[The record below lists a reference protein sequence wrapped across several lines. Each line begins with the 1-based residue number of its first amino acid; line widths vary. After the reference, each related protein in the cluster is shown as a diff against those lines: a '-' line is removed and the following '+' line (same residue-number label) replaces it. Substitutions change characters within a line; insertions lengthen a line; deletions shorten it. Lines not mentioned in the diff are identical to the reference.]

1 LKSRLLFSI
10 EIVSAVNLLMT
21 GPQARLV
28 IVSAPS
34 GAGKTSLA
42 RALAESTTN
51 VGVSVSHTTRP
62 ARDGERDEKDYFFV
76 SRAVF
81 ERMIRAGEFL
91 EHAHVFDY
99 LYGTA
104 RTPVE
109 AALAAGQSIVL
120 DIDWQGARKVRAV
133 MPEAL
138 SIFILPPSLDDLE
151 QRLVDRGQDT
161 SEVIRR
167 RMQDA
172 ASEIIHYPEFDY
184 VLVNRDFQ
192 TALEELRGI
201 LHEGRAPR
209 SAEGFDPS
217 AFLRPEKNGTL
228 KR

>member
-1 LKSRLLFSI
+1 
-10 EIVSAVNLLMT
+10 MT
-21 GPQARLV
+21 GSPARL
-28 IVSAPS
+28 IILSAPS

-42 RALAESTTN
+42 RALAESTAN

-62 ARDGERDEKDYFFV
+62 AREDERDGKDYFFV

-81 ERMIRAGEFL
+81 EQMICAGEFL
-91 EHAHVFDY
+91 EHAHVFDH

-138 SIFILPPSLDDLE
+138 SVFILPPSLNDLE
-151 QRLVDRGQDT
+151 QRLLDRGQDT

-172 ASEIIHYPEFDY
+172 VSEIDHYLEFDY
-184 VLVNRDFQ
+184 VLVNQDF
-192 TALEELRGI
+192 
-201 LHEGRAPR
+201 
-209 SAEGFDPS
+209 
-217 AFLRPEKNGTL
+217 
-228 KR
+228 

>member
-1 LKSRLLFSI
+1 
-10 EIVSAVNLLMT
+10 MT
-21 GPQARLV
+21 GPPARLV

-42 RALAESTTN
+42 RALAEATAD
-51 VGVSVSHTTRP
+51 VGISVSHTTRL
-62 ARDGERDEKDYFFV
+62 ARDGERDGKDYFFV
-76 SRAVF
+76 SRSVF

-91 EHAHVFDY
+91 EHAHVFDH

-138 SIFILPPSLDDLE
+138 SVFILPPSLNDLE
-151 QRLVDRGQDT
+151 QRLLDRGQDT

-172 ASEIIHYPEFDY
+172 VSEISHYPEFDY
-184 VLVNRDFQ
+184 VLVNQDFQ
-192 TALEELRGI
+192 TALEELQGV
-201 LHEGRAPR
+201 LQAGRAPR
-209 SAEGFDPS
+209 SGEGFDP
-217 AFLRPEKNGTL
+217 AVFLRPKKNGTL
-228 KR
+228 EG

>member
-1 LKSRLLFSI
+1 
-10 EIVSAVNLLMT
+10 MT
-21 GPQARLV
+21 GPPARLV

-42 RALAESTTN
+42 RALAESTAD
-51 VGVSVSHTTRP
+51 VVISVSHTTRP
-62 ARDGERDEKDYFFV
+62 ARHGESDGKDYFFI
-76 SRAVF
+76 SRVVF

-91 EHAHVFDY
+91 EHAHVFDH

-138 SIFILPPSLDDLE
+138 SVFILPPSLGELE

-161 SEVIRR
+161 SVVIRR

-172 ASEIIHYPEFDY
+172 VSEISHYPEFDY
-184 VLVNRDFQ
+184 VLVNQDFQ
-192 TALEELRGI
+192 TALEELQGV
-201 LHEGRAPR
+201 LQAGRAPR
-209 SAEGFDPS
+209 SGKGFDP
-217 AFLRPEKNGTL
+217 AVFLRSKKNGTL
-228 KR
+228 ER

>member
-1 LKSRLLFSI
+1 
-10 EIVSAVNLLMT
+10 MT
-21 GPQARLV
+21 GSPARL
-28 IVSAPS
+28 IILSAPS

-42 RALAESTTN
+42 RALAESTAN

-62 ARDGERDEKDYFFV
+62 AREDERDGKDYFFV

-81 ERMIRAGEFL
+81 KRMIRDGEFL
-91 EHAHVFDY
+91 EHANVFDH

-109 AALAAGQSIVL
+109 AAVAAGQSIVL

-138 SIFILPPSLDDLE
+138 SVFILPPSLNDLE
-151 QRLVDRGQDT
+151 QRLLDRGQDT

-172 ASEIIHYPEFDY
+172 VSEIDHYPEFDY
-184 VLVNRDFQ
+184 VLVNQDFQ
-192 TALEELRGI
+192 TALEELRGV
-201 LHEGRAPR
+201 LQASRAPR
-209 SAEGFDPS
+209 SGEGFDP
-217 AFLRPEKNGTL
+217 AVFLRPKKNGTL
-228 KR
+228 EG

>member
-1 LKSRLLFSI
+1 
-10 EIVSAVNLLMT
+10 MT
-21 GPQARLV
+21 GPPARLV

-42 RALAESTTN
+42 RALAEATAD
-51 VGVSVSHTTRP
+51 VGISVSHTTRP
-62 ARDGERDEKDYFFV
+62 ARDGEIDGKDYFFI

-91 EHAHVFDY
+91 EHAHVFDH

-138 SIFILPPSLDDLE
+138 SVFILPPSLGELE

-172 ASEIIHYPEFDY
+172 VSEISHYPEFDY
-184 VLVNRDFQ
+184 VLVNQDFQ
-192 TALEELRGI
+192 TALEELQGV
-201 LHEGRAPR
+201 LQAGRAPR
-209 SAEGFDPS
+209 SGEGFDP
-217 AFLRPEKNGTL
+217 AVFLRSKKNGTL
-228 KR
+228 ER

>member
-1 LKSRLLFSI
+1 
-10 EIVSAVNLLMT
+10 MT
-21 GPQARLV
+21 GPPARLV

-42 RALAESTTN
+42 RALAEATAD
-51 VGVSVSHTTRP
+51 VGISVSHTTRP
-62 ARDGERDEKDYFFV
+62 ARDGENDGKDYFFI

-91 EHAHVFDY
+91 EHAHVFDH

-138 SIFILPPSLDDLE
+138 SVFILPPSLGELE

-172 ASEIIHYPEFDY
+172 VSEISHYPEFDY
-184 VLVNRDFQ
+184 VLVNQDFQ
-192 TALEELRGI
+192 TALEELQGV
-201 LHEGRAPR
+201 LQAGRAPR
-209 SAEGFDPS
+209 SGEGFDP
-217 AFLRPEKNGTL
+217 AVFLRSKKNGTL
-228 KR
+228 ER

>member
-1 LKSRLLFSI
+1 
-10 EIVSAVNLLMT
+10 MT
-21 GPQARLV
+21 GPPARLV

-34 GAGKTSLA
+34 GAGKTTLA
-42 RALAESTTN
+42 RALAESTAD

-62 ARDGERDEKDYFFV
+62 ARDGERDGMDYFFV

-91 EHAHVFDY
+91 EHAHVFDH

-138 SIFILPPSLDDLE
+138 SVFILPPSLDDLE
-151 QRLVDRGQDT
+151 QRLVDRGQGT
-161 SEVIRR
+161 SEAIRR

-172 ASEIIHYPEFDY
+172 VSEIGHYPEFDY
-184 VLVNRDFQ
+184 VLVNQDFR
-192 TALEELRGI
+192 TALEELRGV
-201 LHEGRAPR
+201 LQAGRAPR
-209 SAEGFDPS
+209 SGEGFDP
-217 AFLRPEKNGTL
+217 AVFLRPKKNGTL
-228 KR
+228 EG

>member
-1 LKSRLLFSI
+1 
-10 EIVSAVNLLMT
+10 MT
-21 GPQARLV
+21 GPPARLV

-42 RALAESTTN
+42 RALAESTAD
-51 VGVSVSHTTRP
+51 VGISVSHTTRL
-62 ARDGERDEKDYFFV
+62 ARDGESDGKDYFFI
-76 SRAVF
+76 SRTVF

-91 EHAHVFDY
+91 EHAHVFGH

-138 SIFILPPSLDDLE
+138 SVFILPPSLGELE

-172 ASEIIHYPEFDY
+172 VSEISHYPEFDY
-184 VLVNRDFQ
+184 VLVNQDFQ
-192 TALEELRGI
+192 TALEELQGV
-201 LHEGRAPR
+201 LQAGRAPR
-209 SAEGFDPS
+209 SGEGFDP
-217 AFLRPEKNGTL
+217 AVFLRSKKNGTL
-228 KR
+228 ER

>member
-1 LKSRLLFSI
+1 
-10 EIVSAVNLLMT
+10 MT
-21 GPQARLV
+21 GQPARLV

-42 RALAESTTN
+42 RELADSTPD

-62 ARDGERDEKDYFFV
+62 ARDGEREGKDYFFV

-81 ERMIRAGEFL
+81 ERMILAGQFL
-91 EHAHVFDY
+91 EYAHVFDH

-138 SIFILPPSLDDLE
+138 SVFILPPSLDDLK
-151 QRLVDRGQDT
+151 QRLVDRGQD
-161 SEVIRR
+161 SNEVIRR

-172 ASEIIHYPEFDY
+172 VSEIGHCTEFDY
-184 VLVNRDFQ
+184 VLVNHDFQ
-192 TALEELRGI
+192 IALEELRGV
-201 LHEGRAPR
+201 LETGRAPQ
-209 SAEGFDPS
+209 SGEGFDP
-217 AFLRPEKNGTL
+217 AVFLRLKKNGKL
-228 KR
+228 NV

>member
-1 LKSRLLFSI
+1 
-10 EIVSAVNLLMT
+10 MT
-21 GPQARLV
+21 GSPARL
-28 IVSAPS
+28 IILSAPS

-42 RALAESTTN
+42 RALAESTAN

-62 ARDGERDEKDYFFV
+62 AREDERDGKDYFFV

-81 ERMIRAGEFL
+81 KRMIRDGEFL
-91 EHAHVFDY
+91 EHANVFDH

-109 AALAAGQSIVL
+109 VALAAGQSIVL

-138 SIFILPPSLDDLE
+138 SVFILPPSLNDLE
-151 QRLVDRGQDT
+151 QRLLDRGQDT

-172 ASEIIHYPEFDY
+172 VSEIDHYPEFDY
-184 VLVNRDFQ
+184 VLVNQDFQ
-192 TALEELRGI
+192 TALEELRGV
-201 LHEGRAPR
+201 LQASRAPR
-209 SAEGFDPS
+209 SGEGFDP
-217 AFLRPEKNGTL
+217 AVFLRPKKNGTL
-228 KR
+228 EG

>member
-1 LKSRLLFSI
+1 LFLI
-10 EIVSAVNLLMT
+10 GIIAAVDPLMT
-21 GPQARLV
+21 RPPARLV

-34 GAGKTSLA
+34 GAGKTSLV
-42 RALAESTTN
+42 RALAESTAD
-51 VGVSVSHTTRP
+51 VVISVSHTTRP
-62 ARDGERDEKDYFFV
+62 VRDGEINGKDYFFV
-76 SRAVF
+76 GRAVF

-91 EHAHVFDY
+91 EHARVFDH

-133 MPEAL
+133 MPETL
-138 SIFILPPSLDDLE
+138 SIFIMPPSLVDLE
-151 QRLVDRGQDT
+151 QRLVDRRQDT

-172 ASEIIHYPEFDY
+172 VSEIGHYPEFDY
-184 VLVNRDFQ
+184 VLVNQDFR
-192 TALEELRGI
+192 TALEELQGV
-201 LHEGRAPR
+201 LQAGRPPR
-209 SAEGFDPS
+209 SGEEFDP
-217 AFLRPEKNGTL
+217 AVFLRSKKNGTL

>member
-1 LKSRLLFSI
+1 MRGL
-10 EIVSAVNLLMT
+10 
-21 GPQARLV
+21 PARLV

-42 RALAESTTN
+42 RALAESTAN

-62 ARDGERDEKDYFFV
+62 TRVGEREGMDYFFV
-76 SRAVF
+76 SRTVF
-81 ERMIRAGEFL
+81 EQMILAGEFL
-91 EHAHVFDY
+91 EHAHVFDH

-138 SIFILPPSLDDLE
+138 SVFILPPSLDDLE

-161 SEVIRR
+161 SKVIRR

-172 ASEIIHYPEFDY
+172 VSEIGHYPEFDY
-184 VLVNRDFQ
+184 VLVNQDFQ
-192 TALEELRGI
+192 TALKELRGV
-201 LHEGRAPR
+201 LQAGRAPR
-209 SAEGFDPS
+209 SGEGFDPA
-217 AFLRPEKNGTL
+217 AFLRLKKNGTL
-228 KR
+228 KS

>member
-1 LKSRLLFSI
+1 
-10 EIVSAVNLLMT
+10 MT
-21 GPQARLV
+21 GLPARLV

-42 RALAESTTN
+42 SALAEATAD
-51 VGVSVSHTTRP
+51 VGISVSHTTRP
-62 ARDGERDEKDYFFV
+62 ARDGESDGKDYFFV

-81 ERMIRAGEFL
+81 EQMVRAGEFL
-91 EHAHVFDY
+91 EHAHVFDH

-104 RTPVE
+104 LTPVE
-109 AALAAGQSIVL
+109 VALAAGQSIVL

-138 SIFILPPSLDDLE
+138 SVFILPPSLGELE

-172 ASEIIHYPEFDY
+172 VSEISHYPEFDY
-184 VLVNRDFQ
+184 VLVNQDFQ
-192 TALEELRGI
+192 TALEELQGV
-201 LHEGRAPR
+201 LQAGRAPR
-209 SAEGFDPS
+209 SGEGVDH
-217 AFLRPEKNGTL
+217 AVFLRSKKNGTL
-228 KR
+228 ER

>member
-1 LKSRLLFSI
+1 
-10 EIVSAVNLLMT
+10 MT
-21 GPQARLV
+21 GPPARLV

-42 RALAESTTN
+42 RALAEATAD
-51 VGVSVSHTTRP
+51 VGISVSHTTRP
-62 ARDGERDEKDYFFV
+62 ARDGESDGKDYFFI

-91 EHAHVFDY
+91 EHAHVFDH

-138 SIFILPPSLDDLE
+138 SVFILPPSLGELE

-161 SEVIRR
+161 SEAIRR

-172 ASEIIHYPEFDY
+172 VSEISHYPEFDY
-184 VLVNRDFQ
+184 VLVNQDFQ
-192 TALEELRGI
+192 TALEELQGV
-201 LHEGRAPR
+201 LQAGRAPR
-209 SAEGFDPS
+209 SGEGFDP
-217 AFLRPEKNGTL
+217 AVFLRSKKNGTL
-228 KR
+228 ER

>member
-1 LKSRLLFSI
+1 
-10 EIVSAVNLLMT
+10 MT
-21 GPQARLV
+21 GSPARL
-28 IVSAPS
+28 IILSAPS

-42 RALAESTTN
+42 RALAESTAN

-62 ARDGERDEKDYFFV
+62 AREDERDGKDYFFV

-81 ERMIRAGEFL
+81 KRMIRDGEFL
-91 EHAHVFDY
+91 EHANVFDH

-109 AALAAGQSIVL
+109 AAVAAGQSIVL

-138 SIFILPPSLDDLE
+138 SVFILPPSLNDLE
-151 QRLVDRGQDT
+151 QRLLDRGQDT

-172 ASEIIHYPEFDY
+172 VSEIDHYPEFDY
-184 VLVNRDFQ
+184 VLVNQDFQ
-192 TALEELRGI
+192 TALEELRDV
-201 LHEGRAPR
+201 LQVGRAPR
-209 SAEGFDPS
+209 SGEGFDPA
-217 AFLRPEKNGTL
+217 AFLRPKKNGTL
-228 KR
+228 KG

>member
-1 LKSRLLFSI
+1 MI
-10 EIVSAVNLLMT
+10 
-21 GPQARLV
+21 GPPGRLV

-42 RALAESTTN
+42 RALAESTAN

-62 ARDGERDEKDYFFV
+62 AREGERDGKDYFFV

-81 ERMIRAGEFL
+81 KRMIRDGEFL
-91 EHAHVFDY
+91 EHANVFDH

-104 RTPVE
+104 RIPVE
-109 AALAAGQSIVL
+109 AAVAAGQSIVL

-138 SIFILPPSLDDLE
+138 SVFILPPSLGELE

-172 ASEIIHYPEFDY
+172 VSEISHYPEFDY
-184 VLVNRDFQ
+184 VLVNQDFQ
-192 TALEELRGI
+192 TALEELQGV
-201 LHEGRAPR
+201 LQAGRAPR
-209 SAEGFDPS
+209 SGEGFDP
-217 AFLRPEKNGTL
+217 AVFLRSKKNGTL
-228 KR
+228 ER

>member
-1 LKSRLLFSI
+1 
-10 EIVSAVNLLMT
+10 MT
-21 GPQARLV
+21 GPPARLV

-34 GAGKTSLA
+34 GAGKTTLA
-42 RALAESTTN
+42 RALAESTAD

-62 ARDGERDEKDYFFV
+62 ARDGERDGTDYFFV
-76 SRAVF
+76 SRAAF
-81 ERMIRAGEFL
+81 ERMICAGEFL
-91 EHAHVFDY
+91 EHAHVFDH

-138 SIFILPPSLDDLE
+138 SVFILPPSLDDLE

-167 RMQDA
+167 RMLDA
-172 ASEIIHYPEFDY
+172 AGEIGHYPEFDY
-184 VLVNRDFQ
+184 VLVNQDFR
-192 TALEELRGI
+192 TALEELRGV
-201 LHEGRAPR
+201 LQAGRAPR
-209 SAEGFDPS
+209 SGEGFDP
-217 AFLRPEKNGTL
+217 AVFLRPKKNGTL
-228 KR
+228 EG

>member
-1 LKSRLLFSI
+1 
-10 EIVSAVNLLMT
+10 MT
-21 GPQARLV
+21 GPPARLV

-42 RALAESTTN
+42 KALAESTAD

-62 ARDGERDEKDYFFV
+62 ARDGERDGKDYFFV

-91 EHAHVFDY
+91 EHAHVFDH

-172 ASEIIHYPEFDY
+172 VSEIGHYPEFDY
-184 VLVNRDFQ
+184 VLVNQDFQ
-192 TALEELRGI
+192 IALEELRGV
-201 LHEGRAPR
+201 LESGRAPQ
-209 SAEGFDPS
+209 SGAGFDLS
-217 AFLRPEKNGTL
+217 AFLQLKKNGTL
-228 KR
+228 ES

>member
-1 LKSRLLFSI
+1 MI
-10 EIVSAVNLLMT
+10 
-21 GPQARLV
+21 GPPGRLV

-42 RALAESTTN
+42 RALAESTAD
-51 VGVSVSHTTRP
+51 VGVSVSHTPRP
-62 ARDGERDEKDYFFV
+62 VRDGERDGRDYFFV

-81 ERMIRAGEFL
+81 ERKIRTGEFL
-91 EHAHVFDY
+91 EHAHVFDH

-120 DIDWQGARKVRAV
+120 DIDWQGAREVRAA

-138 SIFILPPSLDDLE
+138 SVFILPPSLDDLE

-167 RMQDA
+167 RMKDA
-172 ASEIIHYPEFDY
+172 VSDIGHYPEFDY
-184 VLVNRDFQ
+184 VLVNQDFQ
-192 TALEELRGI
+192 TALEELRGV
-201 LHEGRAPR
+201 LQANRPPR
-209 SAEGFDPS
+209 SGEGFDP
-217 AFLRPEKNGTL
+217 AVFLRLKKSGTL
-228 KR
+228 KG